1 MILGGLEDLS
11 ETGGR
16 SVRPLVGGRGK
27 SAPLDAVRRRWC
39 AVGSWEDVDLML
51 SDGAPMIPVSRM
63 TRSSLSLL
71 VSLFATLTLTS
82 ASNARRPGV
91 IGEGRGER

>member
-1 MILGGLEDLS
+1 
-11 ETGGR
+11 
-16 SVRPLVGGRGK
+16 
-27 SAPLDAVRRRWC
+27 
-39 AVGSWEDVDLML
+39 ML

-63 TRSSLSLL
+63 TGSSLSVL

-91 IGEGRGER
+91 MGDGSGERRSVVVGEAMLVLIIGEPGGKRSIGENSDGVAR